1 VSEAK
6 TDPESAVMVI
16 FGASG
21 DLTRRK
27 LVPALYDLAGAE
39 LLPPAARVLGVAL
52 EPLSNEAF
60 RQRLHGGMLEYAG
73 IEPHQHAMWRAFSER
88 LAYLPGDF
96 ADPATY
102 RRLGERLAELDE
114 EGSTNRNHLFYLAV
128 PPKFF
133 PVIVRH
139 LGQAGLNRSSTGWT
153 RIVIEKPFGHDL
165 ATAVELNRQ
174 VHAVFDEDQVY
185 RIDHYLGKDTAQ
197 NILFF
202 RFANA
207 IFEPIWNRNYVDNVQ
222 ISVLE
227 SVDVQLRGA
236 YYDEAGVLRDIFQ
249 NHMMQLLSLTAMEP
263 PATFDA
269 KSLRDEK
276 VKVLKELRPVD
287 IHDTVRAQYDGFRT
301 APGVAANSTTPTYA
315 ALKLYVDN
323 WRWQGVP
330 FYLRSGKALA
340 EKTTDISIQFRHP
353 PLQMFDLPEA
363 QTASPNMILVGIQP
377 DEGIHVR
384 FQAKVPGSRREA
396 RPVDMAF
403 HYRPSFGIDKLPDA
417 YEHLLLD
424 VLAGDASLFIR
435 GDEIELAWGL
445 IDPINRAWEAGAGPP
460 LSSYATGS
468 HGPVQADHLLTGTG
482 RMWCR
487 GCLWHE

>member
-1 VSEAK
+1 MSEAK

-27 LVPALYDLAGAE
+27 LVPALYHLAGAE

-133 PVIVRH
+133 PLIVRH

-384 FQAKVPGSRREA
+384 FQAKVPGSKREA

>member
-1 VSEAK
+1 MSEAK

>member
-6 TDPESAVMVI
+6 ADSESAVMVI

-27 LVPALYDLAGAE
+27 LVPALYHLAAAE
-39 LLPPAARVLGVAL
+39 LLPPSARILGVAYD
-52 EPLSNEAF
+52 PLSNESF
-60 RQRLHGGMLEYAG
+60 CKWLRGGMVEYAG
-73 IEPHQHAMWRAFSER
+73 IEPQQHAMWPAFAER
-88 LAYLPGDF
+88 LSYLPGDF
-96 ADPATY
+96 ADPETY
-102 RRLGERLAELDE
+102 RRLGQQLAELDA
-114 EGSTNRNHLFYLAV
+114 EGSTSGNHLFYLAV

-133 PVIVRH
+133 PVIVQH
-139 LGQAGLNRSSTGWT
+139 LGQAGLNRSTTGWT
-153 RIVIEKPFGHDL
+153 RIVVEKPFGRDL
-165 ATAVELNRQ
+165 ASAVELNKQ

-207 IFEPIWNRNYVDNVQ
+207 IFEPIWSRNYVDNVQ

-227 SVDVQLRGA
+227 SVDVQDRGA

-287 IHDTVRAQYDGFRT
+287 IHDTVRAQYDGFCKV
-301 APGVAANSTTPTYA
+301 PGVAANSSTPTYA
-315 ALKLYVDN
+315 VLKLYVDN

-330 FYLRSGKALA
+330 FYLRSGKALS
-340 EKTTDISIQFRHP
+340 EKTTDIGIQFRHP
-353 PLQMFDLPEA
+353 PLQMFDMPEG
-363 QTASPNMILVGIQP
+363 QISRPNMIMVGIQP

-384 FQAKVPGSRREA
+384 FQAKVPGSKREA
-396 RPVDMAF
+396 RSVDMAF
-403 HYRPSFGIDKLPDA
+403 HYRPSFGIQELPDA

-424 VLAGDASLFIR
+424 VVAGDASLFIR
-435 GDEIELAWGL
+435 GDEIELAWRL
-445 IDPINRAWEAGAGPP
+445 IDPINQGWEAGEGPP
-460 LSSYATGS
+460 LASYATGS
-468 HGPVQADHLLTGTG
+468 HGPIEADHLLMGAG

-487 GCLWHE
+487 GCIWHQ